1 MLYDATHIKL
11 SHGKVMAY
19 YIFKTNAFGKKDLH
33 ECISRPIQLHTCARQ
48 MKIYKT
54 VNFGI
59 LNRHATHTH
68 TPLSDVTQR
77 IQGIKFFILL
87 K

>member
-1 MLYDATHIKL
+1 MGRSWRIIYSKPMHLE
-11 SHGKVMAY
+11 
-19 YIFKTNAFGKKDLH
+19 KKDLH

-77 IQGIKFFILL
+77 IQ
-87 K
+87 